1 MNLSRDL
8 RSFLIGNLN
17 NTFGDMLEN
26 SIFEL
31 KNRSSFTGASQV
43 DFYKENDK
51 YVVELYSMLKPEDI
65 KISIEDE
72 YLLIEGQKVKEEK
85 EENSDKLYFYKSISS
100 SSFFNKIYVGKNV
113 NKESIE
119 AKMEDNKLKITFVK
133 SEDDQKRIEIKIK

>member
-72 YLLIEGQKVKEEK
+72 YLIIEGQKVKEEK
-85 EENSDKLYFYKSISS
+85 EENSDKFYFYKSISS
-100 SSFFNKIYVGKNV
+100 SSFFNKIYVGKNI

>member
-31 KNRSSFTGASQV
+31 KNKSSFTGASQV

-85 EENSDKLYFYKSISS
+85 EENSDKFYFYKSISS
-100 SSFFNKIYVGKNV
+100 SSFFNKIYVGKNI
-113 NKESIE
+113 NKESID

>member
-31 KNRSSFTGASQV
+31 KNKSSFTGASQV

-72 YLLIEGQKVKEEK
+72 YLIIEGQKVKEEK

-100 SSFFNKIYVGKNV
+100 SSFFNKIYVGKNI

>member
-31 KNRSSFTGASQV
+31 KNKSSFNGASQV

-72 YLLIEGQKVKEEK
+72 YLIIEGQKVKEEK
-85 EENSDKLYFYKSISS
+85 EENSDKFYFYKSISS
-100 SSFFNKIYVGKNV
+100 SSFFNKIYVGKNI
-113 NKESIE
+113 NKESID

>member
-31 KNRSSFTGASQV
+31 KNKSSFTGASQV

-85 EENSDKLYFYKSISS
+85 DENSDKLYFYKSISS

>member
-17 NTFGDMLEN
+17 NTFSDMLEN

-72 YLLIEGQKVKEEK
+72 YLIIEGQKVKEEK
-85 EENSDKLYFYKSISS
+85 EENSDKFYFYKSISS
-100 SSFFNKIYVGKNV
+100 SSFFNKIYVGKNI
-113 NKESIE
+113 NKESID

>member
-31 KNRSSFTGASQV
+31 KNKSSFTGASQV

>member
-31 KNRSSFTGASQV
+31 KNKSSFTGASQV

-113 NKESIE
+113 NKESID

>member
-17 NTFGDMLEN
+17 NTFGDILEN

-31 KNRSSFTGASQV
+31 KNKSSFTGASQV

-72 YLLIEGQKVKEEK
+72 YLIIEGQKVKEEK
-85 EENSDKLYFYKSISS
+85 EENSDKFYFYKSISS
-100 SSFFNKIYVGKNV
+100 SSFFNKIYVGKNI
-113 NKESIE
+113 NKESID

>member
-17 NTFGDMLEN
+17 NTFSDMLEN

-85 EENSDKLYFYKSISS
+85 EENSDKFYFYKSISS
-100 SSFFNKIYVGKNV
+100 SSFFNKIYVGKNI
-113 NKESIE
+113 NKESID

>member
-17 NTFGDMLEN
+17 DTFGDMLEN
-26 SIFEL
+26 SIFKLE
-31 KNRSSFTGASQV
+31 NRSSFNGASQV

-72 YLLIEGQKVKEEK
+72 YLIIEGQKVKEEK
-85 EENSDKLYFYKSISS
+85 EENSDKFYFYKSISS
-100 SSFFNKIYVGKNV
+100 SSFFNKIYVGKNI
-113 NKESIE
+113 NKESID

>member
-31 KNRSSFTGASQV
+31 KNRSSFNGASQV

-72 YLLIEGQKVKEEK
+72 YLIIEGQKVKEEK
-85 EENSDKLYFYKSISS
+85 EENSDKFYFYKSISS
-100 SSFFNKIYVGKNV
+100 SSFFNKIYVGKNI
-113 NKESIE
+113 NKESID

>member
-31 KNRSSFTGASQV
+31 KNKSSFTGASQV

-85 EENSDKLYFYKSISS
+85 DENSDKLYFYKSISS
-100 SSFFNKIYVGKNV
+100 SSFFNKIYVGKDV

>member
-1 MNLSRDL
+1 MNLSKDL
-8 RSFLIGNLN
+8 RGFLIGNLN
-17 NTFGDMLEN
+17 NTFSDMLEN

-31 KNRSSFTGASQV
+31 KNRSSFNGASQV

-72 YLLIEGQKVKEEK
+72 YLIIEGQKVKEEK
-85 EENSDKLYFYKSISS
+85 EENSDKFYFYKSISS
-100 SSFFNKIYVGKNV
+100 SSFFNKIYVGKNI
-113 NKESIE
+113 NKESID

>member
-26 SIFEL
+26 SIFKLEY
-31 KNRSSFTGASQV
+31 RSSFNGASQV

-72 YLLIEGQKVKEEK
+72 YLIIEGQKVKEEK
-85 EENSDKLYFYKSISS
+85 EENSDKFYFYKSISS
-100 SSFFNKIYVGKNV
+100 SSFFNKIYVGKNI

>member
-31 KNRSSFTGASQV
+31 KNKSSFTGASQV

-72 YLLIEGQKVKEEK
+72 YLIIEGQKVKEEK
-85 EENSDKLYFYKSISS
+85 EENSDKFYFYKSISS
-100 SSFFNKIYVGKNV
+100 SSFFNKIYVGKNI
-113 NKESIE
+113 NKESID

>member
-72 YLLIEGQKVKEEK
+72 YLIIEGQKVKEEK
-85 EENSDKLYFYKSISS
+85 EENSDKFYFYKSISS
-100 SSFFNKIYVGKNV
+100 SSFFNKIYVGKNI
-113 NKESIE
+113 NKESID